1 MEKAEASSPY
11 REKMLELIRAIDRE
25 MPMRDENKV
34 LIVLQLDTDQK
45 RIAWFDW
52 VGSKLKGENELG
64 ATEEEIVRAAVKI
77 NRGEQPE

>member
-11 REKMLELIRAIDRE
+11 REKMLALIRAIDRE

-52 VGSKLKGENELG
+52 VGSKLKGENELD